1 MTAIFLFSMDRVP
14 QTPLLSGRLSLGL
27 FLLIVVAY
35 AAIARILFSK
45 RAATHSAGYF
55 STEKRLSLLALVS
68 FALALFVC
76 DAKYYLSFLSFNE
89 KTPAFVSIA
98 GLGLFLLFFM
108 VMWWSARKNYVRVF
122 GRPYSP
128 SEFLL
133 SNIKANLP
141 IVLPWIVLSLLT
153 DAVALLPW
161 PGLQETIRSDWGDFL
176 FFGLFLIFVLLFF
189 PPLVRRL
196 WGCSRLPDGEL
207 RQRLIAFCQKQ
218 GFFAEIYLWPLFEGR
233 VLTAGVMGIIPGIRY
248 ILITPSL
255 MESLSPE
262 ELEAVIAH
270 EIGHVKKMHLLLYF
284 VLICGFSVLAGYLAE
299 PLTSFFLSRD
309 IFYTIIS
316 KGHISPDTL
325 LTFVGGL
332 PVLVLM
338 LLYFRYLFG
347 YFLRNFERQADLE
360 VFPVL
365 GNGHALISAFEK
377 IAALSGD
384 IRDKPSWH
392 HFGIGERVAYLEKCE
407 KDPSWIQRHSR
418 KVRLSLVG
426 YVLIC
431 IASVALARQLPL
443 DQFTQKYQE
452 MYSEA
457 MILEQVKREPDKAIW
472 LRLVGDMMAK
482 KKMDAQ
488 AFEAYGKAL
497 ALEPANPEIMNNL
510 AWLYLT
516 TEDPGLRNPIRA
528 LTLAST
534 AAVMQPK
541 GFVLDTLA
549 TAYWANGFTAEAVA
563 AEKQAAVTDPGN
575 ESYYMVQ
582 IDRFLSQT
590 YKQAMQTPQP
600 DDANQVRGEK
610 TPPVGDGG

>member
-1 MTAIFLFSMDRVP
+1 MLD
-14 QTPLLSGRLSLGL
+14 LD
-27 FLLIVVAY
+27 
-35 AAIARILFSK
+35 
-45 RAATHSAGYF
+45 HS
-55 STEKRLSLLALVS
+55 
-68 FALALFVC
+68 
-76 DAKYYLSFLSFNE
+76 
-89 KTPAFVSIA
+89 
-98 GLGLFLLFFM
+98 
-108 VMWWSARKNYVRVF
+108 
-122 GRPYSP
+122 
-128 SEFLL
+128 
-133 SNIKANLP
+133 
-141 IVLPWIVLSLLT
+141 
-153 DAVALLPW
+153 
-161 PGLQETIRSDWGDFL
+161 QE
-176 FFGLFLIFVLLFF
+176 
-189 PPLVRRL
+189 
-196 WGCSRLPDGEL
+196 SR
-207 RQRLIAFCQKQ
+207 
-218 GFFAEIYLWPLFEGR
+218 
-233 VLTAGVMGIIPGIRY
+233 
-248 ILITPSL
+248 
-255 MESLSPE
+255 
-262 ELEAVIAH
+262 
-270 EIGHVKKMHLLLYF
+270 
-284 VLICGFSVLAGYLAE
+284 
-299 PLTSFFLSRD
+299 
-309 IFYTIIS
+309 
-316 KGHISPDTL
+316 
-325 LTFVGGL
+325 
-332 PVLVLM
+332 
-338 LLYFRYLFG
+338 
-347 YFLRNFERQADLE
+347 
-360 VFPVL
+360 
-365 GNGHALISAFEK
+365 ALISAFEK

-431 IASVALARQLPL
+431 IASVALAKQLPL